1 MYAADSADDCIFC
14 RGVLSDVTEAIVLW
28 SHSSAAE
35 LSASS
40 WPSSPP
46 SPRGE
51 LTTIPVVTP
60 PGIMVMVAAML
71 RSPTVEFVLD
81 LLDRDDGGIWID
93 WRVSASLPYVLRA
106 FSPESGPDFRFTSTD
121 ILAMR
126 HGRPRAAAAAQEL
139 LEVRTQRTWAPR
151 APRDSPR
158 RLLHLL
164 LASRDVA
171 AIQLATPLLRAVW
184 TQPLDRVARSSFV
197 DDMVATTCCTGDLR
211 ACVAAAI
218 AMGPAFMPPFQG
230 PHVSCLGHPG
240 AGFVEWPCDE
250 GLFTHSLWKA
260 LMEVNTQSEQHRPEA
275 LHFSVMDKHHGRK
288 SERDARAPIGDANS
302 IIATHS
308 DVRTQARHLAA
319 LCAAQENN
327 ALLEWWIS
335 TRQADRAAVV
345 VAISMATSPRLQFSY
360 SDLHWAVQQK
370 ELQDRIA
377 SHGCYTEQPL
387 GQALSQRQLMIP
399 GALESPLLPLF
410 TSDGSPMLVSA
421 GTLADPMPQLGLAPH
436 VVLRRLHR
444 APSRGTPATTSRSTF
459 VARWEEFTGGLLDG
473 WDWQCTVAVGG
484 AVAYCLAPAVDDV
497 LPPRPPDVDLFFVGG
512 RDVVAAWCGRLER
525 FARRRVGAGYYAV
538 VLSSTAMSLV
548 SRTLA
553 CRAFKSPSGSGC
565 ASRTCCRPP
574 TWIAAASATSAM
586 GTSSRRAAVHWRGYT
601 GSTRPL
607 RRRTTFAS
615 RLKAN
620 CAFLSTPSDT
630 ASRCTI
636 GVDTASTSSTRT
648 WLPRGSAG
656 TSPSR
661 SRKAS
666 RGWCWLT
673 PERSRYTS
681 ARIYCASRRSARSTT
696 WCKRSRRDP
705 RWCYTT
711 ATARALSS
719 WSTKPHTHWTT
730 ATRWSRSSTPH

>member
-1 MYAADSADDCIFC
+1 MQTADSADDWIFC
-14 RGVLSDVTEAIVLW
+14 RSVLGDVTEAIVLW

-35 LSASS
+35 LAASS
-40 WPSSPP
+40 SPSSSPP
-46 SPRGE
+46 SSRGE
-51 LTTIPVVTP
+51 LTTVVVTP

-93 WRVSASLPYVLRA
+93 WRVSASLPYAA
-106 FSPESGPDFRFTSTD
+106 FSPESGRDLRFTSTD

-126 HGRPRAAAAAQEL
+126 QGRPRAAAAAQEL

-151 APRDSPR
+151 APRDSPQT
-158 RLLHLL
+158 LLHLL

-184 TQPLDRVARSSFV
+184 TRPLDRAARSSFV

-250 GLFTHSLWKA
+250 GPFTHSLWKA
-260 LMEVNTQSEQHRPEA
+260 LMEVNTQTEREHLEAEA
-275 LHFSVMDKHHGRK
+275 LHFSAMDKYGWK
-288 SERDARAPIGDANS
+288 SERNARTPTGDANS

-308 DVRTQARHLAA
+308 DVRTQARHLVA
-319 LCAAQENN
+319 LCAAQKDN

-345 VAISMATSPRLQFSY
+345 VAVSMATSSRPPLQFSY

-377 SHGCYTEQPL
+377 NHGCYTEQPL
-387 GQALSQRQLMIP
+387 GQALSRRQLMIP

-410 TSDGSPMLVSA
+410 ASDGSPMLVSA

-444 APSRGTPATTSRSTF
+444 APSQGTPATTSRSTF

-525 FARRRVGAGYYAV
+525 FTRRRVGAGCYAV

-548 SRTLA
+548 FADPRLPRIQVALGEWVCVADVLQTADLDCCCVGHVGNGDVVATGRGALA
-553 CRAFKSPSGSGC
+553 WVHRLNTPTETSHHVRQSPESELRLLKYAERYGF
-565 ASRTCCRPP
+565 
-574 TWIAAASATSAM
+574 
-586 GTSSRRAAVHWRGYT
+586 AVYD
-601 GSTRPL
+601 
-607 RRRTTFAS
+607 RRR
-615 RLKAN
+615 R
-620 CAFLSTPSDT
+620 
-630 ASRCTI
+630 
-636 GVDTASTSSTRT
+636 GVDKLDADLVAAWVRGDLTIEKPQGIT
-648 WLPRGSAG
+648 WMVLVDAG
-656 TSPSR
+656 ALEVQQRADLLRVAEDR
-661 SRKAS
+661 SLDDLVREIQ
-666 RGWCWLT
+666 T
-673 PERSRYTS
+673 
-681 ARIYCASRRSARSTT
+681 RSTVVH
-696 WCKRSRRDP
+696 DGAP
-705 RWCYTT
+705 
-711 ATARALSS
+711 S
-719 WSTKPHTHWTT
+719 WSTKHHTHWTT